1 MAKRCNRREDC
12 SDHSDEKNCE
22 IVKLSEGYNRELPP
36 SQKNSTH
43 LVEVHVYA
51 SIYEIANIDEN
62 ANTIHVGLVLDTFWF
77 DNRVT
82 YNFLKDQE
90 KLNNIP
96 RIEISTTRRKEF
108 KVWTPNF
115 IFHSTEGGLTTNR
128 IQSDESSTL
137 RVERKGLPSLNDVHD
152 LDFYQTFTGRENSL
166 HKQSY
171 YSFSFICD
179 FHFGHFPFDRQ
190 ICKLKIFPDIPI
202 TEFVEILP
210 LNKFVN
216 YTGTEKVGSFSI
228 GNITLNKEY
237 VWLNLEIP
245 YQRNLF
251 GIVMSTYLPTIFLNM
266 LSQSTNYFGDTNE
279 VFDAVIAANLTIMM
293 VLTSLHISVYN
304 SLPSSDYLKNIDV
317 WLIFNLE
324 FTFVTTL
331 LQVYIHNQKAQIEEG
346 LSKVSPINEDKDV
359 KGWKL
364 SSSRKLRAAQVF
376 GKFVNPVIG
385 LLFVFAYWAHGL
397 LFLRV

>member
-1 MAKRCNRREDC
+1 
-12 SDHSDEKNCE
+12 
-22 IVKLSEGYNRELPP
+22 
-36 SQKNSTH
+36 
-43 LVEVHVYA
+43 
-51 SIYEIANIDEN
+51 
-62 ANTIHVGLVLDTFWF
+62 
-77 DNRVT
+77 
-82 YNFLKDQE
+82 
-90 KLNNIP
+90 
-96 RIEISTTRRKEF
+96 
-108 KVWTPNF
+108 
-115 IFHSTEGGLTTNR
+115 
-128 IQSDESSTL
+128 
-137 RVERKGLPSLNDVHD
+137 
-152 LDFYQTFTGRENSL
+152 
-166 HKQSY
+166 
-171 YSFSFICD
+171 
-179 FHFGHFPFDRQ
+179 
-190 ICKLKIFPDIPI
+190 
-202 TEFVEILP
+202 
-210 LNKFVN
+210 
-216 YTGTEKVGSFSI
+216 
-228 GNITLNKEY
+228 
-237 VWLNLEIP
+237 
-245 YQRNLF
+245 
-251 GIVMSTYLPTIFLNM
+251 M